1 MGTVKDCNSLLCEY
15 DVSQFSFVS
24 DLPIL
29 LRFSFLQYDHH
40 GFPGVVPRTFLGP
53 IFIAALSSPAI
64 YVLSV
69 LRMSKFYSQ
78 LIGMRTI
85 NHQNRGAFTAG
96 LMGDIV
102 VTFSVWISD

>member
-1 MGTVKDCNSLLCEY
+1 MQCKYGL
-15 DVSQFSFVS
+15 SQFSFVS
-24 DLPIL
+24 DLPNL

-40 GFPGVVPRTFLGP
+40 EFPGVVPRTFLGP

-78 LIGMRTI
+78 LIGMRI
-85 NHQNRGAFTAG
+85 LNRQNIHVFTTG
-96 LMGDIV
+96 LMADIV
-102 VTFSVWISD
+102 TVSVWIND